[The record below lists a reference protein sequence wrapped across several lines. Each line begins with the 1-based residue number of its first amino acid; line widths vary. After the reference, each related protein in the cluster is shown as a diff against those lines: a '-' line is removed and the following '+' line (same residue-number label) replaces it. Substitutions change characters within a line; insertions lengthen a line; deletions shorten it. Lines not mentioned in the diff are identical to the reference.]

1 MWMFILLSS
10 ECDFIVHKKCEGRVF
25 VKCSLKAETDAV
37 LQRDRAIEVLEETTD
52 PQLEKVN
59 TDRFVCKLSLFMFM
73 YTII

>member
-1 MWMFILLSS
+1 M
-10 ECDFIVHKKCEGRVF
+10 F